1 MVEMEN
7 KNILVK
13 SDEVCLYNDT
23 VCIFFIRTFCQGTAV
38 FLFFFFS
45 LSLGNSKDLGAKIGS
60 ALWIVSN

>member
-1 MVEMEN
+1 MVGMEN

-23 VCIFFIRTFCQGTAV
+23 VCIFFIRKFYQGTEV
-38 FLFFFFS
+38 FLFFFS

-60 ALWIVSN
+60 AIWIVSN